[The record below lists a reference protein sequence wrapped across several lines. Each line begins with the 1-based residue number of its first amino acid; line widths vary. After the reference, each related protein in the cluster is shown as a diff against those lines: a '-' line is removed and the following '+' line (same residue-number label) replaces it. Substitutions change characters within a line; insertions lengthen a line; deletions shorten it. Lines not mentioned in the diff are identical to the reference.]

1 MKWAPAPYGNGGAAP
16 VPTVDADS
24 IERSTPA
31 VAGPAV
37 AATVMTAEEIAY
49 APEAVVSAEGST
61 RASDTSEPSTARQ
74 ATFDSNDEVAAVTPL
89 DTDGGTATWLWW
101 AAFGLLLAVA
111 AGLVVLRRRLS

>member
-1 MKWAPAPYGNGGAAP
+1 M
-16 VPTVDADS
+16 PTVDADS

-31 VAGPAV
+31 VVGPAV

-61 RASDTSEPSTARQ
+61 RASGTSEPSTARQ